1 MFKAI
6 PAPVATIALFVFFGL
21 GWTFNGWR
29 YQAREAKA
37 LEQAYKERDAANARA
52 NGLAAD
58 YELIETA
65 LDEYSRDT
73 TAKVRVIYRDRK
85 VSADCALPAGAA
97 SLLNDARNNAN
108 AAITG
113 QLSATVQDDTVAP
126 DE

>member
-1 MFKAI
+1 MMFKAI
-6 PAPVATIALFVFFGL
+6 PAPVATIAIFVFFGL

-37 LEQAYKERDAANARA
+37 LERAYKERDEANARA

-65 LDEYSRDT
+65 LNEYSRDT
-73 TAKVRVIYRDRK
+73 AAKVKVIYRDRK
-85 VSADCALPAGAA
+85 VSADCAIPAGAA
-97 SLLNDARNNAN
+97 SLLDDTRNNAN

-113 QLSATVQDDTVAP
+113 KPSNTLPAD
-126 DE
+126 